1 VETICLQRDELLS
14 LHTDAAL
21 QVIDITPRL
30 EARAARAPVADGYVV
45 VESREPSLALFLS
58 DSRRTLRDAI
68 DSLRMRLPT
77 SLLGHALVI
86 PVRAGRLGLDSTA
99 SVLAAE
105 LDGPRARAIRV
116 HFVGS

>member
-1 VETICLQRDELLS
+1 METICLLHDELLR

-30 EARAARAPVADGYVV
+30 AARAARGPVADGYVV
-45 VESREPSLALFLS
+45 VESREPGLALFLGG
-58 DSRRTLRDAI
+58 SRRTLREAI
-68 DSLRMRLPT
+68 ESLRSRLPS

-86 PVRAGRLGLDSTA
+86 PIHSSRLAFDGPA

-116 HFVGS
+116 HFVGR